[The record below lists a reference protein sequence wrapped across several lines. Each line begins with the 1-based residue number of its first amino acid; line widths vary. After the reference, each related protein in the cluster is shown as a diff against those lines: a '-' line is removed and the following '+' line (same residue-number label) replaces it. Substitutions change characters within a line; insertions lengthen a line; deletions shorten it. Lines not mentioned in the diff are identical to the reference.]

1 MERKS
6 KSKKILAG
14 MMAGFSVLST
24 QSVLG
29 SFQKLPM
36 GGGGCNLISYAETGN
51 STSISV
57 TIEVDALNPNDYK
70 GTLKYKINFGS
81 KTDNFAINTILR
93 NSGVKKAVAD
103 GKTSVWAKDV
113 SETALKIAGTEN
125 FFKAKADGGS
135 SLIGF
140 KLTAKYADTSGASK
154 REELLLN
161 TTQECITAYDEN
173 GGVQEGNTYQIINKD
188 DVYSKLY
195 WGADGGEDANKLIF
209 EIPIELPKKVKVE
222 NQDHSIKA
230 FKISVSHM
238 DSECIDKHAEQLDG
252 NRKCKGITYALNSG
266 SKTAE
271 VKKYDNSGDGNVIIP
286 DYVKDANGDRYAV
299 TSIGAYAFYG
309 CSDLTSVKIGND
321 VKTIG
326 DVVFC
331 GCSSLASVTIGNGVT
346 DIGGN
351 AFRDCSSLTS
361 VTIKSDKLSS
371 VGNFAFS
378 ALPANG
384 TIYVPD
390 SEVEN
395 DSYKNLFTSKGLPS
409 TWTFKKLSE
418 KPAE

>member
-29 SFQKLPM
+29 SFQKLPL

-140 KLTAKYADTSGASK
+140 KLTAKYTDSNGASQSAD
-154 REELLLN
+154 LALN
-161 TTQECITAYDEN
+161 TDNEYITED

-346 DIGGN
+346 DIGGK
-351 AFRDCSSLTS
+351 AFWGCSSLTS

-371 VGNFAFS
+371 VGNAAFS
-378 ALPANG
+378 GLPANG

-409 TWTFKKLSE
+409 TWTFTELSK